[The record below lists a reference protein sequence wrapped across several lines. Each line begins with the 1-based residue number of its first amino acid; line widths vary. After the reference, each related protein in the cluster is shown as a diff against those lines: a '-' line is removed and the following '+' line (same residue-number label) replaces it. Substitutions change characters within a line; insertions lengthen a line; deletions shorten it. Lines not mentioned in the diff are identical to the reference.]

1 MSWTHNQDFVVSTIR
16 PASVL
21 TTGYIP
27 AILIQGIQGT
37 PTPNGVPGGFVG
49 AQDYNQVLLE
59 FAFTLG
65 SLTSVNI
72 KIEFSPDGT
81 NWFQETFSPAPSAGV
96 TSDVNVVHNWT
107 NSGQYRLAFPIK
119 DRAIRVSAEGVGTVT
134 SSSLTIIATLGN
146 V

>member
-1 MSWTHNQDFVVSTIR
+1 M
-16 PASVL
+16 
-21 TTGYIP
+21 
-27 AILIQGIQGT
+27 
-37 PTPNGVPGGFVG
+37 
-49 AQDYNQVLLE
+49 
-59 FAFTLG
+59 
-65 SLTSVNI
+65 NI

-81 NWFQETFSPAPSAGV
+81 NWVQETYSPAPSMGV

-107 NSGQYRLAFPIK
+107 TDCTPRLAFPIK